1 MKILKSM
8 QDLPEFVLQKREQYH
23 KSNTQAPHVVHSEL
37 KLEASF
43 KKMAEVGFYSLSA
56 DIFNSIVMFFVSFN

>member
-1 MKILKSM
+1 M

-23 KSNTQAPHVVHSEL
+23 KSNTQALHVVNSEL

-43 KKMAEVGFYSLSA
+43 KKMGKIGF
-56 DIFNSIVMFFVSFN
+56 

>member
-23 KSNTQAPHVVHSEL
+23 KSNTQALHVVNSEL

-43 KKMAEVGFYSLSA
+43 KKIGKIGFYSLSA